1 MKSLD
6 KRTLGIICE
15 DIDKREDIIREIV
28 YESLANLGKP
38 DLSKHIAVSYFVSA
52 RTISPGQVGK
62 EIAYHM
68 TSGVRNPP
76 RGSLLAR
83 CNGEVLDE
91 IVLDGSKRVGIV
103 RVAFPLEMLL
113 DESGSLY
120 TSDILHIAAGEGAF
134 GLTEN
139 ADIKLVKVE
148 MSDDTLK
155 LFPGPAYGA
164 DGIRKITGFE
174 ANEPAF
180 GTILKPCTGIT
191 PSEEYEI
198 IRHAVSNPM
207 FIFVKEDENFLP
219 GVAFAPLRERL
230 KSAVKAIDNSVSSR
244 NGKGVIYAPHITS
257 NPGVLAENVKAVVDS
272 GINGIMLSEY
282 FTGGS
287 YRVVREI
294 TRNLSSPPAIYG
306 HNSGVSVK
314 TRHIYRE
321 VLDLFAR
328 LDGADFRQTAPLT
341 KGSGLLRPYG
351 LEWREC
357 EKVLSAPLAGHPSVM
372 MARAGG
378 LDQGNI
384 ILNLLDAVHGAGVK
398 NYLFLAGSAING
410 IKGKDGNYDPSLGA
424 EAMKQAI
431 EIYRL
436 GMFNSIDDYNID
448 DLNTVAAS
456 KGFDALKTA
465 LSQRYKKI

>member
-1 MKSLD
+1 MKSPD
-6 KRTLGIICE
+6 SKTLGIICE
-15 DIDKREDIIREIV
+15 DPDKREDIIREIV
-28 YESLANLGKP
+28 YESLAALEKP
-38 DLSKHIAVSYFVSA
+38 DLSKHIAVSYFVCA
-52 RTISPGQVGK
+52 RTISPCQVGK

-76 RGSLLAR
+76 AGSLLAR

-91 IVLDGSKRVGIV
+91 IVLDSSNRAGIV

-113 DESGSLY
+113 DESGKLY
-120 TSDILHIAAGEGAF
+120 TTDIFHIAAGEGAF

-148 MSDDTLK
+148 MSDETLK

-164 DGIRKITGFE
+164 GGVRKITGFGDDE
-174 ANEPAF
+174 TAF

-219 GVAFAPLRERL
+219 GVRFAPLRERL
-230 KSAVKAIDNSVSSR
+230 KSAVKALNDGVSSR

-257 NPGVLAENVKAVVDS
+257 NPGILAENVKAAVDS
-272 GINGIMLSEY
+272 GVNGVMLSEY

-287 YRVVREI
+287 YRFVREM
-294 TRNLSSPPAIYG
+294 TKNLSAPPAIYG
-306 HNSGVSVK
+306 HNGGISVR

-321 VLDLFAR
+321 VIDLFAR
-328 LDGADFRQTAPLT
+328 LDGVDFRQTAPLT
-341 KGSGLLRPYG
+341 KGAGLLRPYG

-357 EKVLSAPLAGHPSVM
+357 EKALSGNLAGIPAVM

-384 ILNLLDAVHGAGVK
+384 IPNLLDVEKGAGVK

-410 IKGKDGNYDPSLGA
+410 IKNKDGVFDPSLGA
-424 EAMKQAI
+424 EAMKQAL
-431 EIYRL
+431 EVYRT
-436 GMFNSIDDYNID
+436 GIFDSIDDYNVA
-448 DLNTVAAS
+448 DLKSVAVS

-465 LSQRYKKI
+465 LSQRYKDI